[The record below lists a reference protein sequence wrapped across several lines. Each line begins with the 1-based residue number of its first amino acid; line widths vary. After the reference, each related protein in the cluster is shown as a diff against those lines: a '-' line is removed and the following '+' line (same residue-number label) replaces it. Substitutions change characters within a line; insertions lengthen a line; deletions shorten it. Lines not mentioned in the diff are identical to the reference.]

1 MLPEAGDVGRAL
13 SLEEESALLRECGQS
28 RSRSLLPF
36 VILALDTGARYN
48 TIRTLQWRDVDFSNR
63 CIRFGKDKTAA
74 GTGRLVPLNRRAM
87 EALKFWAEEFP
98 QRKPEHYVFPAEKVG
113 ASGDVFR
120 AKAYATDPSNPIGT
134 IKEAWEGAK
143 RRTRRQCPRCKIGA
157 LADRPQPEDGY
168 VCVECNAE
176 TEDLPAGLIAIRF
189 HDLRRTA
196 VSRMIAAGTPLPIIA
211 RIVGWSAGTMAKMA
225 ARYGH
230 FGIEDL
236 RGAVEAI
243 GRNPVETVKARTG
256 SLEFSLD
263 SDSATGDG
271 RAN

>member
-1 MLPEAGDVGRAL
+1 
-13 SLEEESALLRECGQS
+13 
-28 RSRSLLPF
+28 
-36 VILALDTGARYN
+36 
-48 TIRTLQWRDVDFSNR
+48 
-63 CIRFGKDKTAA
+63 
-74 GTGRLVPLNRRAM
+74 
-87 EALKFWAEEFP
+87 
-98 QRKPEHYVFPAEKVG
+98 
-113 ASGDVFR
+113 
-120 AKAYATDPSNPIGT
+120 
-134 IKEAWEGAK
+134 
-143 RRTRRQCPRCKIGA
+143 
-157 LADRPQPEDGY
+157 
-168 VCVECNAE
+168 
-176 TEDLPAGLIAIRF
+176 
-189 HDLRRTA
+189 
-196 VSRMIAAGTPLPIIA
+196 MIAAGTPLPIIA